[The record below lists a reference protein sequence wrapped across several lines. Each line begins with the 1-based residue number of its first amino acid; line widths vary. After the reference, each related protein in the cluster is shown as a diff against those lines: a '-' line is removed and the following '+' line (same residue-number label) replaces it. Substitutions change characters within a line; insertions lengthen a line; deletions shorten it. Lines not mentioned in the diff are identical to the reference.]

1 MVSVSRRF
9 GTRGRR
15 GGNWSGDELV
25 LPPQAS
31 ALSLWLDPDV
41 GITQSGGFVDS
52 WASRVG
58 SAVFTAT
65 TTTRPTANAGYVAF
79 DGTDDYMTRTADAQS
94 HPASVATFT
103 WGAWVWSNAAAL
115 QVIYSSV
122 PFFTGSGGILVQNGA
137 TSYQYYANASGSWN
151 RTVAPASG
159 SWVFRAMV
167 YDSSLALGARLAV
180 YEGASPTAVAL
191 VAPAAET
198 SVGNTGAAA
207 GTSDIGRDA
216 GLGRFFGGRVASMY
230 LYPSVKLS
238 LAELQALAAVKVP
251 S

>member
-1 MVSVSRRF
+1 MSRRF

-15 GGNWSGDELV
+15 GGEWDGGAV
-25 LPPQAS
+25 VAPPQAS

-58 SAVFTAT
+58 SATFTGT
-65 TTTRPTANAGYVAF
+65 TTTRPAYTPGYLTF
-79 DGTDDYMTRTADAQS
+79 DGTDDFLSRTADAQS

-103 WGAWVWSNAAAL
+103 WGGWTWRTASAL
-115 QVIYSSV
+115 SVIYSSV
-122 PFFTGSGGILVQNGA
+122 PLFTGSGGILVQDNAGV
-137 TSYQYYANASGSWN
+137 SRQYYANSAGNWTIN
-151 RTVAPASG
+151 AFLATGA
-159 SWVFRAMV
+159 WVFRAIV
-167 YDSSLALGARLAV
+167 YDSALALGSRLAV
-180 YEGASPTAVAL
+180 YEGTSPSAVAL
-191 VAPAAET
+191 VTPGTET

-230 LYPSVKLS
+230 LYPSVKLT
-238 LAELQALAAVKVP
+238 LAELQALASVKVP